1 MTENPAPAPPP
12 GNGPYDGGRPLHA
25 DRQLHG
31 DPGLQPERTALA
43 WGRTV
48 LTLIA
53 ASAVTLRW
61 IPDQGPFVL
70 AMFGLTVTAG
80 SGIYLT
86 QRRRYRRSIEG
97 IRSGRLTPDTAA
109 VLWTAGA
116 CVALGAVGI
125 WLVLS

>member
-1 MTENPAPAPPP
+1 MPENPATVPLPDD
-12 GNGPYDGGRPLHA
+12 GP
-25 DRQLHG
+25 LHG

-53 ASAVTLRW
+53 ASAICLRW
-61 IPDQGPFVL
+61 IPEQGPFVL
-70 AMFGLTVTAG
+70 AMFGLTVAAGTA
-80 SGIYLT
+80 IYLT
-86 QRRRYRRSIEG
+86 QRRRYRRSAEG
-97 IRSGRLTPDTAA
+97 IRQGRLVPGIPA

-116 CVALGAVGI
+116 CFVLGAIGV

>member
-1 MTENPAPAPPP
+1 MDENPATAPLPDD
-12 GNGPYDGGRPLHA
+12 GP
-25 DRQLHG
+25 LHG

-53 ASAVTLRW
+53 ASAMSLRW
-61 IPDQGPFVL
+61 LPEQGPFVL
-70 AMFGLTVTAG
+70 AMFALTIAAG

-86 QRRRYRRSIEG
+86 QRRRYRRSVEG
-97 IRSGRLTPDTAA
+97 IRAGRLAPDAAA
-109 VLWTAGA
+109 VFWTAGA
-116 CVALGAVGI
+116 CVVLGALGI

>member
-1 MTENPAPAPPP
+1 MDENPATAPLP
-12 GNGPYDGGRPLHA
+12 GDGPLD
-25 DRQLHG
+25 G

-53 ASAVTLRW
+53 ASAMSLRW

-70 AMFGLTVTAG
+70 AMFGLTVATG
-80 SGIYLT
+80 TGIYAT
-86 QRRRYRRSIEG
+86 QRRRYRRSVEG
-97 IRSGRLTPDTAA
+97 IRAGHLTPDTAA
-109 VLWTAGA
+109 VFWTAGA
-116 CVALGAVGI
+116 CVVLGALGV

>member
-1 MTENPAPAPPP
+1 MTDNPAPAPLP
-12 GNGPYDGGRPLHA
+12 GNGSDGGPGPHGGPS
-25 DRQLHG
+25 LHG

-53 ASAVTLRW
+53 ASAVCLRW
-61 IPDQGPFVL
+61 MPEQGPLVL
-70 AMFGLTVTAG
+70 AMFGLTVAAG

-86 QRRRYRRSIEG
+86 QRQRYRRSVEG
-97 IRSGRLTPDTAA
+97 IRAGRLQPDIAA
-109 VLWTAGA
+109 VFWTAGA
-116 CVALGAVGI
+116 CVVLGAIGV

>member
-1 MTENPAPAPPP
+1 MSEDPAT
-12 GNGPYDGGRPLHA
+12 GPLPDDGP
-25 DRQLHG
+25 LHG

-53 ASAVTLRW
+53 ASAVSLRW
-61 IPDQGPFVL
+61 LPDQGPFVL
-70 AMFGLTVTAG
+70 AMFGLTAVAG

-86 QRRRYRRSIEG
+86 QRRRYRRSVEG
-97 IRSGRLTPDTAA
+97 IRAGRLSPDVAA
-109 VLWTAGA
+109 VFWTAGA
-116 CVALGAVGI
+116 CVVLGALGI

>member
-1 MTENPAPAPPP
+1 MNEGPATAPLPDD
-12 GNGPYDGGRPLHA
+12 GP
-25 DRQLHG
+25 LHG

-53 ASAVTLRW
+53 ASAMCLRW
-61 IPDQGPFVL
+61 LPDQGPFVL
-70 AMFGLTVTAG
+70 AMFGLTIAAG
-80 SGIYLT
+80 TGIYLT

-97 IRSGRLTPDTAA
+97 IRAGHLAPDTTA
-109 VLWTAGA
+109 VFWTAGA
-116 CVALGAVGI
+116 CVALGALGI

>member
-1 MTENPAPAPPP
+1 MDENPATAPLPDD
-12 GNGPYDGGRPLHA
+12 GP
-25 DRQLHG
+25 LHG

-53 ASAVTLRW
+53 ASAMSLRW
-61 IPDQGPFVL
+61 LPEQGPFVL
-70 AMFGLTVTAG
+70 AMFALTIAAG

-86 QRRRYRRSIEG
+86 QRRRYRRSVEG
-97 IRSGRLTPDTAA
+97 IRAGRLAPDAAA
-109 VLWTAGA
+109 VFWTAGA
-116 CVALGAVGI
+116 CVALGALGI